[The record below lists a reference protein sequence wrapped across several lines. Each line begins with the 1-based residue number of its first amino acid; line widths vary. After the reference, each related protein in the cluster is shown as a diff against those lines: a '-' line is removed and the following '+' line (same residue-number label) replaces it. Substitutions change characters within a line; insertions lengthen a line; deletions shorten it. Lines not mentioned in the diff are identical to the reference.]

1 MTLVTKPG
9 IYEGM
14 SALDYHADCVDP
26 ISLNSTVAKKLI
38 AFSAAHAR
46 AEHPKLGGK
55 DEGEEEVVDPKA
67 TKAKE
72 RGTLIHR
79 LVIGRGGQI
88 EVLPFENFRKDV
100 AKAAR
105 DLSKAQG
112 KIPTLPHLLEEAQEA
127 ADAARAQ
134 LDDMGY
140 QSAYRAGIKEVVI
153 VWKEG
158 DIFFRAMIDELTIDE
173 NSKTATIR
181 DLKTTKCSHPKAC
194 TKQIENMGYDIG
206 MAFYMR
212 GLAAVRPDLA
222 GRIKGQ
228 LDFLEWDKPFAL
240 TPIEMSAEW
249 MMGSDARVETA
260 INKWRECIASNKWP
274 FYVKGLTRIDPN
286 PWHLVSAF
294 TDE

>member
-1 MTLVTKPG
+1 MTPITKPG
-9 IYEGM
+9 IYEGL
-14 SALDYHADCVDP
+14 STVDYHADCVDP

-38 AFSAAHAR
+38 AFSAAHAH
-46 AEHPKLGGK
+46 AEHPKLGRADHG
-55 DEGEEEVVDPKA
+55 DEDVDPKS
-67 TKAKE
+67 TKSKE

-79 LVIGRGGQI
+79 LVIGRGGEV

-105 DLSKAQG
+105 DLAKAQG
-112 KIPTLPHLLEEAQEA
+112 KIPTLPHLLEEAKVA
-127 ADAARAQ
+127 ANAARTQ
-134 LDDMGY
+134 LDGMGY
-140 QSAYRAGIKEVVI
+140 FGAYREGMKEVVI
-153 VWKEG
+153 VWNEG
-158 DIFFRAMIDELTIDE
+158 DIFCRAMIDELTIDE

-181 DLKTTKCSHPKAC
+181 DLKTTKCAHPKAC

-240 TPIEMSAEW
+240 TPVEMSAEW
-249 MMGSDARVETA
+249 MMASDARVETA
-260 INKWRECIASNKWP
+260 INRWRDCIATNTWN
-274 FYVKGLTRIDPN
+274 FYVNRLTRIDPN

-294 TDE
+294 SDE